1 MEDKNYDMKGKVII
15 ITGSNSG
22 IGKRAAVGLAKTG
35 ATVVMACR
43 SKERGSRALAEV
55 KSESDSD
62 LVELILIDLSSQRSI
77 REFVNKFQEKHDR
90 LDVLINNAANFKL
103 FVKGP
108 ITTEDGIE
116 EVFATNHVGPFLLTN
131 LLLDLLKSSAP
142 SRIINVS
149 TKGLILYP
157 RMTIEFDDINAL
169 KRKKYTVRH
178 AYYHSKMAHLMF
190 TYELAKRL
198 EETGVTVNSV
208 RVANVK
214 IDKER
219 LKDLPKYLRM
229 VYSMKRRFG
238 ITPEK
243 MAETY
248 IYLACDPEVEDITGK
263 LFSEKN
269 KPVKS
274 SKRKYDE
281 EVWQRLWELSEE
293 MTGLSR

>member
-1 MEDKNYDMKGKVII
+1 
-15 ITGSNSG
+15 
-22 IGKRAAVGLAKTG
+22 
-35 ATVVMACR
+35 
-43 SKERGSRALAEV
+43 
-55 KSESDSD
+55 
-62 LVELILIDLSSQRSI
+62 
-77 REFVNKFQEKHDR
+77 
-90 LDVLINNAANFKL
+90 
-103 FVKGP
+103 
-108 ITTEDGIE
+108 
-116 EVFATNHVGPFLLTN
+116 
-131 LLLDLLKSSAP
+131 
-142 SRIINVS
+142 
-149 TKGLILYP
+149 
-157 RMTIEFDDINAL
+157 
-169 KRKKYTVRH
+169 
-178 AYYHSKMAHLMF
+178 MF

-274 SKRKYDE
+274 SKRSYDE